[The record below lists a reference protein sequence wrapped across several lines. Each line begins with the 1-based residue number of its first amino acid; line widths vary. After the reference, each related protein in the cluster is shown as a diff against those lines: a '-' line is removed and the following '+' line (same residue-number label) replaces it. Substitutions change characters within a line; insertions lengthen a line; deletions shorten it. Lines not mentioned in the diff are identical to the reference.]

1 MMLRSGITLAQK
13 WGGQKFERDLVAELR
28 KMKCEKNSSRP
39 AQVDPSGQEIA
50 DFEHFFHFAK
60 VRWS

>member
-1 MMLRSGITLAQK
+1 MMLRSGIALAQK
-13 WGGQKFERDLVAELR
+13 WGGQNFERDLEAELK
-28 KMKCEKNSSRP
+28 KMKFDQNSSRP
-39 AQVDPSGQEIA
+39 DLVESSWQAIA